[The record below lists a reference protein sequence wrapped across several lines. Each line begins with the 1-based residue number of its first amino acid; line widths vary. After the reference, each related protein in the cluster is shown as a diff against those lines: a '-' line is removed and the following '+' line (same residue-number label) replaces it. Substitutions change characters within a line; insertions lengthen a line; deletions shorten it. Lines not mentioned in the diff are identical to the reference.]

1 MSEDKKKKKKNAST
15 SRAKSD
21 DTSAHDE
28 KQARIKAAQQKALK
42 EASRTHKGSNYR
54 ENSDGSYNVD
64 GDRAER
70 KGAKEQVRAKAK
82 ARNASVLDDDDE
94 DDGDDPVG
102 IVDKLKDA
110 SWDDILKIGGA
121 IFTPLIILGAMGGC
135 AVGSAMSSAP
145 VEEKPAVARNIEGV
159 HGILDDVESLKD
171 KQVLSKSKQIGS
183 MKEKGKGGLSKQEFD
198 GLARLNDDVVATLD
212 PFFEAVIGIKKDAS
226 AVELDNAQRQVSKQV
241 TDRASTSELYDFLRG
256 ASPAKQLNEQVS
268 KAGPVMA
275 SWVGSSEN
283 QVRTYTAVV
292 PLVTESGTL
301 KAEYLVTLDKN
312 KQIDKIEYL
321 GLLFDGTKPIESAL
335 ARQLAGDASKSGDKA
350 SDVVGGSGSS
360 DTQTD
365 SRKSASTRSEGG
377 SRSGSSDGDVVP
389 PSNDQPVEGNV
400 SSN

>member
-1 MSEDKKKKKKNAST
+1 MSADKKKDASA
-15 SRAKSD
+15 SRVKSD
-21 DTSAHDE
+21 DNDARAKKE
-28 KQARIKAAQQKALK
+28 ARIKDAQKKARE
-42 EASRTHKGSNYR
+42 EASRKYKKSNYH

-70 KGAKEQVRAKAK
+70 EDAKEQVRAKAK
-82 ARNASVLDDDDE
+82 SRNTPVLDDDDG
-94 DDGDDPVG
+94 DDGDPVG

-110 SWDDILKIGGA
+110 SWGDILKIGGA
-121 IFTPLIILGAMGGC
+121 IFTPLIILGTVGGC

-145 VEEKPAVARNIEGV
+145 VEDKPAVARNIEGV

-171 KQVLSKSKQIGS
+171 KQILSKSKQIGS

-198 GLARLNDDVVATLD
+198 GLARLNDDVVETLD
-212 PFFEAVIGIKKDAS
+212 PFFEAIIGIKKDAS
-226 AVELDNAQRQVSKQV
+226 GAELDNAQRQVSKRV

-256 ASPAKQLNEQVS
+256 SSPAKQLNEQVS

-275 SWVGSSEN
+275 SWIGSGKN
-283 QVRTYTAVV
+283 QVRTYTVIV

-335 ARQLAGDASKSGDKA
+335 ARQLTGDASKSGEKA
-350 SDVVGGSGSS
+350 SGVIGGSGSS
-360 DTQTD
+360 DKQ
-365 SRKSASTRSEGG
+365 SG
-377 SRSGSSDGDVVP
+377 SRGSGSERGEGESRSNDSDSDAPP
-389 PSNDQPVEGNV
+389 PSNDRPVEGNV
-400 SSN
+400 SSS